1 MHSLRENMGNNIMK
15 SFSFSM
21 KWVALGGL
29 VLFTTACSSFLGKP
43 TPDTSRTYVLGT
55 YMPQKG
61 LDVSFEP
68 RFVVGIQ
75 SVMIPAYLDRPQ
87 VVTSTKSNQVQA
99 QEFLRWGEPLQN
111 GVQRV
116 FQQQI
121 SEVLHDDFV
130 VSAPWSSDL
139 NPNYLVSI
147 RIHELLIAPQDLVVL
162 NATCEYL
169 DATTKQHLGL
179 KHFVKSISV
188 RGFSESRM
196 MEAVESL
203 FKEFAYAVATDI
215 EATLAGASE
224 LKNSNSNISVVSNEM
239 PLVESQGNGAVA
251 DDADQKLYVFA
262 KEAVYV
268 TVDEKDS
275 GTRLFSGRLEKG
287 KSVECP
293 IDRAIRITP
302 SNKSVVRV
310 YYSSGKAYAMTPSEL
325 PYIDLP

>member
-1 MHSLRENMGNNIMK
+1 MHFLRENMEDNIMK

-29 VLFTTACSSFLGKP
+29 LLFTTACSSFLGKP
-43 TPDTSRTYVLGT
+43 APDPSRTYVLGT
-55 YMPQKG
+55 YIPQKG
-61 LDVSFEP
+61 VDVSFEP

-75 SVMIPAYLDRPQ
+75 SVVIPAYLDRPQ
-87 VVTSTKSNQVQA
+87 VVTSTKSNQVEA
-99 QEFLRWGEPLQN
+99 QEFLRWGEPLHD
-111 GVQRV
+111 GIQRV
-116 FQQQI
+116 FQHQI

-147 RIHELLIAPQDLVVL
+147 RIHELLIRPQDYVVL

-169 DATTKQHLGL
+169 DVTTKQHLGM
-179 KHFVKSISV
+179 KHFVKSLSI
-188 RGFSESRM
+188 RGFSESHM

-203 FKEFAYAVATDI
+203 FREFAYAVATDI
-215 EATLAGASE
+215 EAALSGAAESQ
-224 LKNSNSNISVVSNEM
+224 NSNGNSSITSSS
-239 PLVESQGNGAVA
+239 LVEVDSSENGVPVKNT
-251 DDADQKLYVFA
+251 DQKLYIFA
-262 KEAVYV
+262 KETVYV
-268 TVDEKDS
+268 TIDEKDS

-293 IDRAIRITP
+293 IDRAIRVTP
-302 SNKSVVRV
+302 SNKAGVCV
-310 YYSSGKAYAMTPSEL
+310 YYPSGKAYAVSPSEL